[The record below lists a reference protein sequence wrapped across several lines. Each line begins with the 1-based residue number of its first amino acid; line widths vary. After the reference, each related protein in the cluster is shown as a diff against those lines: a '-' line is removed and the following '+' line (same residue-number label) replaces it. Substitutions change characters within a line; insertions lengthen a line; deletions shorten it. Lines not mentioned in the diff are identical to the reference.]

1 MTDSPF
7 FEIRDLDFSW
17 DAGREGRPAL
27 SIASLALGEGQR
39 VALVGPNGSGKTSLL
54 KLLNGLTV
62 PRGGSILFEGE
73 TAWSSAPLRKR
84 SVYLHQH
91 PFLLAGTVSYNVGF
105 GCGRL
110 GLGRA
115 EREDRITRSLAR
127 LGLAGFGRRRHRAL
141 SGGEAQR
148 VALARALATGAD
160 ILLLDE
166 PTASADRE
174 SAALIARVLGEEAER
189 GATIVIATHETALAG
204 GFANRTIR
212 LEAGTIVEDTG
223 TTE

>member
-1 MTDSPF
+1 MTARNL
-7 FEIRDLDFSW
+7 FEVRDLDFSW
-17 DAGREGRPAL
+17 DSGRGGKPAL
-27 SIASLALGEGQR
+27 SIPSLAIGEGQS
-39 VALVGPNGSGKTSLL
+39 VALLGPNGSGKTSLL
-54 KLLNGLTV
+54 KLLNGLAA
-62 PRGGSILFEGE
+62 PGSGSILFEGE
-73 TAWSSAPLRKR
+73 AAWGSARLRKR

-115 EREDRITRSLAR
+115 EKEDRITRALER
-127 LGLAGFGRRRHRAL
+127 LGLGGFGRRRHRAL

-174 SAALIARVLGEEAER
+174 SAALIARILAEEADR
-189 GATIVIATHETALAG
+189 GATIVIATHETALSGA
-204 GFANRTIR
+204 FARRTIR

-223 TTE
+223 NTA